1 MIIFLWNIKF
11 LLLHWYL
18 LFLKANILDGLNL
31 NLKVICSQQDHYQ
44 YSLLSVWLCGNIRRK
59 EP

>member
-31 NLKVICSQQDHYQ
+31 KDISSQQDH
-44 YSLLSVWLCGNIRRK
+44 YSLLSVWLCGKIRRK